1 MPILSHIMKIFGKE
15 DIIFTCRFC
24 QKTGSKSIFRAFH
37 GYECIIKPKKV
48 AWDVAKGVILE
59 SIKGD

>member
-24 QKTGSKSIFRAFH
+24 QKTGSKSWLRAFH
-37 GYECIIKPKKV
+37 GYECMIKPKKRSMGRCRRCYFG
-48 AWDVAKGVILE
+48 KH
-59 SIKGD
+59 